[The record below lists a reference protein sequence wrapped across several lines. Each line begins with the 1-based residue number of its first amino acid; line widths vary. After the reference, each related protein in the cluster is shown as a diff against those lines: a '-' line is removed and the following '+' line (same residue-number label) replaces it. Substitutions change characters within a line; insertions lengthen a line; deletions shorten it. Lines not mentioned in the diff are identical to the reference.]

1 MDYSNQTLPPVEIP
15 NRDSIFVWIDILGF
29 SKDLEV
35 RNNYGM
41 LKNTLSEFRN
51 IFKMTFA
58 HQAVIS
64 DGILL
69 EIPYENHQWNP
80 TKITDIFKEI
90 ADNQLSF
97 ILKHKKVVRGG
108 IATGNPISKDDY
120 DNRIYVSD
128 GLARAYRIESIDSS
142 WPIIG
147 ITQDEVSKLIDYS
160 KSRNEDFGLKI
171 TYNASGKKIYFLNF
185 VDSLLASS
193 RTEDSV
199 SELKQLIE
207 EKLEQNNST
216 DDRTRSKYFWI
227 LKYLKSTLGTNI
239 PEKYKEHIL

>member
-1 MDYSNQTLPPVEIP
+1 MNYSSQTLPPVETP
-15 NRDSIFVWIDILGF
+15 NTDSIFVWIDILGF
-29 SKDLEV
+29 SKDLEI

-41 LKNTLSEFRN
+41 LKHTLSEFRN
-51 IFKMTFA
+51 IFKMAFA
-58 HQAVIS
+58 HQALIS

-69 EIPYENHQWNP
+69 EIPYEYHQWNP
-80 TKITDIFKEI
+80 NKITEIFREI

-108 IATGNPISKDDY
+108 IATGNPISEVDY

-128 GLARAYRIESIDSS
+128 GLVRAYRIESIVCS

-147 ITQDEVSKLIDYS
+147 ITQDEVSKIIDYS
-160 KSRNEDFGLKI
+160 KSTNEDFGLKI

-185 VDSLLASS
+185 INSLLVNSGTEYTAS
-193 RTEDSV
+193 V
-199 SELKQLIE
+199 LKQLIE

-216 DDRTRSKYFWI
+216 DDRTRAKYFWI
-227 LKYLKSTLGTNI
+227 LKYLKATLGTNI